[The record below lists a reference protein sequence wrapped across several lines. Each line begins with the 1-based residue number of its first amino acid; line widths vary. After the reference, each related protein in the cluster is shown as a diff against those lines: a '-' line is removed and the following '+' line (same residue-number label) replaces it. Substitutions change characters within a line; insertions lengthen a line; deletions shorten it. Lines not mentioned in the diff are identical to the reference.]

1 MRVLFTTFAAK
12 THMFAQV
19 PMAWAL
25 HTAGHEVYLASQPD
39 LADLIS
45 HTGLTAVPVGDP
57 LLLEEQFE
65 VINENVGDDAN
76 RTQDEAE
83 VGMDM
88 SVEDPAKLTWEYTL
102 KVFTAMTS
110 MVFQNESPESMMDDL
125 VDFSRAWQPDL
136 VVWDTMT
143 FAGAVA
149 ARASGAAHA
158 RLLYGLDIV
167 GNTRAA
173 FTEHLAGLPAELR
186 DDPMAEWLGFTLE
199 RYGCAEGFAEDMVV
213 GDFSIDQFPQS
224 MRFPLDVPTV
234 PVRYSPY
241 NGKSVVPDW
250 LYERPKAKRVCL
262 TLGLSHRDERGGDR
276 ASTWDLMAALADLDV
291 EVIATLN
298 ASQLKALPSVPDNV
312 RVVDFVPLNV
322 LLPTCDAVI
331 HHGGSGTLTTAM
343 LHGVPQLIVP
353 HMVWDSINTA
363 RRLEAYGAGEY
374 VRDIE
379 RLSGGELRSRLTR
392 LLTKPSY
399 KDNAAKLRREMVG
412 TPSPNDIVPVLE
424 KLAAEYRRVR

>member
-39 LADLIS
+39 LAELIS
-45 HTGLTAVPVGDP
+45 RTGLTAVGVGDP
-57 LLLEEQFE
+57 LNLEEQLE
-65 VINENVGDDAN
+65 AVNENVGDDAN
-76 RTQDEAE
+76 RSQDEAE
-83 VGMDM
+83 VGLDM
-88 SVEDPAKLTWEYTL
+88 SEEDPAKLTWDHTL

-110 MVFQNESPESMMDDL
+110 MVFQNECPESMMDDL
-125 VDFSRAWQPDL
+125 VDFSRSWRPDL
-136 VVWDTMT
+136 IVWDTMT
-143 FAGAVA
+143 FGGAVA

-173 FTEHLAGLPAELR
+173 FTRHLDSMPPESR

-199 RYGCAEGFAEDMVV
+199 RYGCDSGFAEDMVV

-224 MRFPLDVPTV
+224 MRFPLDVATV

-241 NGKSVVPDW
+241 NGPAVVPDW
-250 LYERPKAKRVCL
+250 LYDPPKSPRVCV

-276 ASTWDLMAALADLDV
+276 ASIGDLLAAISDLDV

-298 ASQLKALPSVPDNV
+298 AAQLKSLPSIPDNV
-312 RVVDFVPLNV
+312 RVVDFVPLNA
-322 LLPTCDAVI
+322 LLPTCAAVI

-363 RRLEAYGAGEY
+363 RRLEEYGAGHY
-374 VRDIE
+374 VRDID
-379 RLSGGELRSRLTR
+379 RLSGGELRAQLVK
-392 LLTKPSY
+392 LLTEQSY
-399 KDNAAKLRREMVG
+399 KDNAAKLRREMLG

-424 KLAAEYRRVR
+424 NLTGEYRRAR

>member
-57 LLLEEQFE
+57 LNLEEQFE
-65 VINENVGDDAN
+65 VVNENVGDDAN
-76 RTQDEAE
+76 RTVDEAD
-83 VGMDM
+83 VGLDM
-88 SVEDPAKLTWEYTL
+88 SEEDPAKLTWDHTL
-102 KVFTAMTS
+102 KVFTAVTS
-110 MVFQNESPESMMDDL
+110 MVFQNECPESMMDDL
-125 VDFSRAWQPDL
+125 VAFARWWQPDL

-143 FAGAVA
+143 FAGPVA
-149 ARASGAAHA
+149 ARACGAAHA

-167 GNTRAA
+167 GNIRAA
-173 FTEHLAGLPAELR
+173 FTRHLSALPRDIR

-199 RYGCAEGFAEDMVV
+199 RYGCDSEFGEDMVV

-224 MRFPLDVPTV
+224 MRFPLDVHTV
-234 PVRYSPY
+234 PVRYTPY
-241 NGKSVVPDW
+241 NGPAVVPDW
-250 LYERPKAKRVCL
+250 LHGKRKPKRVCL

-276 ASTWDLMAALADLDV
+276 ASIGALLLSLADLDI
-291 EVIATLN
+291 EVVATLN
-298 ASQLKALPSVPDNV
+298 IEQLESLPTVPDNV
-312 RVVDFVPLNV
+312 RVADFVPLNV

-363 RRLEAYGAGEY
+363 RRLADYGAGDY

-379 RLSGGELRSRLTR
+379 RLSGDELRTRLMR
-392 LLTKPSY
+392 LLTDQS
-399 KDNAAKLRREMVG
+399 AKSHATELRREMIG

-424 KLAAEYRRVR
+424 KLALEYRRRR